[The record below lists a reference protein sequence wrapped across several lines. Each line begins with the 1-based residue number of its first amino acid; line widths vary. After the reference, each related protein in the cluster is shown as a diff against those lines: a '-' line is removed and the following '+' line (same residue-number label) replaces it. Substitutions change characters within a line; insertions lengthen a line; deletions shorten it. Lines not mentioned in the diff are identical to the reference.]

1 MQQARFLLDKE
12 TFVEIVPEDKEE
24 GVKGEVYLQ
33 CVEAMDSCESYRQP
47 SVDDC
52 YQVGIDGENYHEIF
66 ELNKENGWK
75 VKVTNLKDG
84 NYEVKEIGG
93 TMCTYMVDG
102 KEETRNVTIHVQND
116 THHIKI
122 VTGRNLEEHKSSL
135 EICMMEQQDGNM
147 VYPKQVY
154 HAVLHHGIQHKM
166 IELNPENHFYVSL
179 QHLEDGMYDLEL
191 QGKWQSILY
200 IGWNK

>member
-1 MQQARFLLDKE
+1 
-12 TFVEIVPEDKEE
+12 
-24 GVKGEVYLQ
+24 
-33 CVEAMDSCESYRQP
+33 
-47 SVDDC
+47 
-52 YQVGIDGENYHEIF
+52 
-66 ELNKENGWK
+66 
-75 VKVTNLKDG
+75 
-84 NYEVKEIGG
+84 
-93 TMCTYMVDG
+93 MCTYMVDG

-154 HAVLHHGIQHKM
+154 HAVLHHGIQHKI
-166 IELNPENHFYVSL
+166 IELNPENHYYVSL

-191 QGKWQSILY
+191 QEKGKCFIYWMERIKTGFSY
-200 IGWNK
+200 RNEK